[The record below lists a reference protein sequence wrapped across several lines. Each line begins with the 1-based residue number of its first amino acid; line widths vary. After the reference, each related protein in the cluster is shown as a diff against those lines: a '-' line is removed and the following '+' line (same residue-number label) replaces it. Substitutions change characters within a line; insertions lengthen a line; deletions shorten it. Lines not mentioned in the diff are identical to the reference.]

1 MKFFKL
7 LIAAAL
13 LLSFST
19 GAFAQGTAAPAAG
32 EEKKLVEEKVEKINK
47 AQAKKEEQFK
57 KRIANITEMITKI
70 EVAISENKINEKQ
83 KAKMLENMKKRLDN
97 SQMILDEM
105 KETIKMLET
114 NLKVAEETRNKAK
127 AIYEKLTSY
136 TPPVKEAA
144 GDKK

>member
-1 MKFFKL
+1 MKFFRL

-19 GAFAQGTAAPAAG
+19 AALAQDAAAPAAG
-32 EEKKLVEEKVEKINK
+32 GEKKSVEEKIEKINK
-47 AQAKKEEQFK
+47 AQAKRDEQFK

-70 EVAISENKINEKQ
+70 ELAISENKINEKQ

-97 SQMILDEM
+97 SQMLLDEM
-105 KETIKMLET
+105 KETIKMLEA
-114 NLKVAEETRNKAK
+114 NIKIAEETRDKAK
-127 AIYEKLTSY
+127 GVYEKLSSY
-136 TPPVKEAA
+136 TPPAKEAA

>member
-1 MKFFKL
+1 MKFFRL

-19 GAFAQGTAAPAAG
+19 AALAQDAAAPAAG
-32 EEKKLVEEKVEKINK
+32 GEKKSVEEKIEKINK
-47 AQAKKEEQFK
+47 VQAKKEEQFK

-97 SQMILDEM
+97 SQMLLDEM
-105 KETIKMLET
+105 KETIKMLEA
-114 NLKVAEETRNKAK
+114 NVKIAEETRNKAK
-127 AIYEKLTSY
+127 GVYEKLSSY
-136 TPPVKEAA
+136 TPPAKEAA

>member
-1 MKFFKL
+1 MKFFRL

-19 GAFAQGTAAPAAG
+19 GALAQDAAAPAAG
-32 EEKKLVEEKVEKINK
+32 GEKKSVEERKDKIDK
-47 AQAKKEEQFK
+47 MQAKKEEQFK
-57 KRIANITEMITKI
+57 KRIATVTEMITKI
-70 EVAISENKINEKQ
+70 EFAISENKINEKQ

-97 SQMILDEM
+97 SQMLLDEM

-114 NLKVAEETRNKAK
+114 NLKVAEETRDKAK
-127 AIYEKLTSY
+127 GVYEKLSSY

>member
-1 MKFFKL
+1 MKFFRL

-19 GAFAQGTAAPAAG
+19 AALAQDAAAPAAG
-32 EEKKLVEEKVEKINK
+32 GEKKSVEEKIEKINK

-97 SQMILDEM
+97 SQMLLDEM
-105 KETIKMLET
+105 KETIKMLEA
-114 NLKVAEETRNKAK
+114 NVKIAEETRNKAK
-127 AIYEKLTSY
+127 GVYEKLSSY
-136 TPPVKEAA
+136 TPPAKEAA